1 MSRAAVN
8 LVHRVQVVDVRRLT
22 PGMVRIVFAGPGLE
36 GFVSSGVGDEY
47 LRLFLPKT
55 GHDEPQLPVPS
66 ADGYWEFPDGVE
78 PCEVRTY
85 TVRAWDAATGLLTID
100 FVVHEGGVAA
110 TWALGAQPGHVV
122 GVNTPR
128 GLYAPAGGIRWQLL
142 VADATGLPAALR
154 LAEQALEG
162 VRTRVVLEVSD
173 DRDEQEVEL
182 PAGVELTWVHGG
194 NGHAPSR
201 VEEIVRASEFPK
213 DPGYVWVAGD
223 EGHPRRAPLPAARAE
238 APGIRLQG
246 RRLLDRE
253 REQWMARYEALPDG
267 VREQLSAMWA
277 DETRDQEE
285 VEDEYEAA
293 LEAHGLDAET
303 MSTTTPAP
311 PATVEAGRA
320 LAATR
325 RRRALGFAVAVAA
338 LLVCGVL
345 SLAIGSKGLS
355 VDQVIAA
362 LGVTSLS
369 GTVWCALL
377 GAVIATFAVY
387 AIGAAGRGGPGP
399 LLRWR
404 AVARTGRSDSR
415 TGAARQDRGGPP
427 GPGWPDRAGQA
438 YARGRMP
445 KARARVSIF
454 CARPRRGR
462 SLPSRTTRPRASKSA
477 RKSRAHVTSELVG
490 LMHSLMT
497 GSCSTSTHSL
507 PVRPSATAVADC
519 SRSTGWLELTVGPS
533 TGPGS
538 PAIVLATT
546 RRLRG

>member
-128 GLYAPAGGIRWQLL
+128 GLYAPVGGIRWQLL

-154 LAEQALEG
+154 LAEQAPEG
-162 VRTRVVLEVSD
+162 VRTRVVLEVAD
-173 DRDEQEVEL
+173 DRDEQQVEL

-213 DPGYVWVAGD
+213 DPGYVWVAG
-223 EGHPRRAPLPAARAE
+223 ETKVTRGVRRYLRHELKLPASAYKVVGYWTAN
-238 APGIRLQG
+238 A
-246 RRLLDRE
+246 
-253 REQWMARYEALPDG
+253 EQWMARYEALPDG

-293 LEAHGLDAET
+293 LEAHGL
-303 MSTTTPAP
+303 
-311 PATVEAGRA
+311 
-320 LAATR
+320 
-325 RRRALGFAVAVAA
+325 
-338 LLVCGVL
+338 
-345 SLAIGSKGLS
+345 
-355 VDQVIAA
+355 
-362 LGVTSLS
+362 
-369 GTVWCALL
+369 
-377 GAVIATFAVY
+377 
-387 AIGAAGRGGPGP
+387 
-399 LLRWR
+399 
-404 AVARTGRSDSR
+404 
-415 TGAARQDRGGPP
+415 
-427 GPGWPDRAGQA
+427 
-438 YARGRMP
+438 
-445 KARARVSIF
+445 
-454 CARPRRGR
+454 
-462 SLPSRTTRPRASKSA
+462 
-477 RKSRAHVTSELVG
+477 
-490 LMHSLMT
+490 
-497 GSCSTSTHSL
+497 
-507 PVRPSATAVADC
+507 
-519 SRSTGWLELTVGPS
+519 
-533 TGPGS
+533 
-538 PAIVLATT
+538 
-546 RRLRG
+546 

>member
-110 TWALGAQPGHVV
+110 TWALGAQAGHVV

-128 GLYAPAGGIRWQLL
+128 GLYAPAAGIRWQLL

-213 DPGYVWVAGD
+213 DPGYVWVAG
-223 EGHPRRAPLPAARAE
+223 ETKVTRGVRRYLRHELKLPASAYKVVGYWTAN
-238 APGIRLQG
+238 A
-246 RRLLDRE
+246 
-253 REQWMARYEALPDG
+253 EQWMARYEALPDG

-293 LEAHGLDAET
+293 LEAHGL
-303 MSTTTPAP
+303 
-311 PATVEAGRA
+311 
-320 LAATR
+320 
-325 RRRALGFAVAVAA
+325 
-338 LLVCGVL
+338 
-345 SLAIGSKGLS
+345 
-355 VDQVIAA
+355 
-362 LGVTSLS
+362 
-369 GTVWCALL
+369 
-377 GAVIATFAVY
+377 
-387 AIGAAGRGGPGP
+387 
-399 LLRWR
+399 
-404 AVARTGRSDSR
+404 
-415 TGAARQDRGGPP
+415 
-427 GPGWPDRAGQA
+427 
-438 YARGRMP
+438 
-445 KARARVSIF
+445 
-454 CARPRRGR
+454 
-462 SLPSRTTRPRASKSA
+462 
-477 RKSRAHVTSELVG
+477 
-490 LMHSLMT
+490 
-497 GSCSTSTHSL
+497 
-507 PVRPSATAVADC
+507 
-519 SRSTGWLELTVGPS
+519 
-533 TGPGS
+533 
-538 PAIVLATT
+538 
-546 RRLRG
+546 